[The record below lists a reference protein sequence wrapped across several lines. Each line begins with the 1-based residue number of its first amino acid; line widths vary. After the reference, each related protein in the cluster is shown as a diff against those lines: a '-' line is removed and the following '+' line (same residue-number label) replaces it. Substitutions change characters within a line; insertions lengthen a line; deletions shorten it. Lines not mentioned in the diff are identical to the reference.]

1 MRFHGVLAPNAK
13 LRAGGAARA
22 RHSTGRSPFQGQH
35 LECRVPCPVGPWARK
50 RAFEFPIPKAQLGA
64 FLQALAEKLRGGEGN
79 ALASTQPGALLNVSA

>member
-1 MRFHGVLAPNAK
+1 M
-13 LRAGGAARA
+13 
-22 RHSTGRSPFQGQH
+22 
-35 LECRVPCPVGPWARK
+35 PCPVGPWARK